1 MSQQEADILA
11 RELGKLGGF
20 GAKWAAKRL
29 ATVEY
34 EGSLE
39 LHGTSHD
46 IAHRVAA
53 VVLPIGRA
61 IPEFPAQPEQGK
73 YSLLIG
79 GGTAGLN
86 PTIAHVHI
94 DGSGPMTKVKV
105 RAAAKEGI
113 VKRQTAEGVVK
124 RIESLLRGLM
134 SGRGDR

>member
-20 GAKWAAKRL
+20 GAKWAAKKL
-29 ATVEY
+29 PIVEY

-39 LHGTSHD
+39 LHGTSQD

-53 VVLPIGRA
+53 VALSIGRA
-61 IPEFPAQPEQGK
+61 IPEFPAQPGQGK
-73 YSLLIG
+73 YSLFIG

-94 DGSGPMTKVKV
+94 DESGPIITVRV

-113 VKRQTAEGVVK
+113 VKQQTAEGVVK
-124 RIESLLRGLM
+124 RIESLLRGH
-134 SGRGDR
+134 GA